1 MSSGDESLI
10 SEDSMPSLIA
20 GEGYGMFDVD
30 PYVQED
36 PRRVDVRR

>member
-1 MSSGDESLI
+1 MLSGDKSLI

-20 GEGYGMFDVD
+20 REGYGMFDLE

-36 PRRVDVRR
+36 QEGLA